1 MFFLTSLLIKLTS
14 FFIKTFK
21 FGNGFTWP
29 GHLAL
34 KVFPNIWNSPKLKF
48 SKGVILISGTNG
60 KTTTSALLTHLLR
73 SEGYKVTTNAS
84 GANLLNGILTSIFL
98 RTNFLG
104 EVTDDFAILEV
115 DEFNLPKI
123 LEHLSP
129 DFLILTNL
137 SRDQLDRYGEVDTII
152 KRWREALATL
162 EEPPFLILNKKETY
176 FESLV
181 ENYSGKF
188 EFFEASPEYL
198 KYTPLVGGF
207 NGLNLGASILTVKKL
222 GISEDRIGAHLENF
236 QPAFG
241 RGERI
246 SKFGKEFLVFLAK
259 NPASFNNNLQ
269 MLSGDSV
276 NYDSLLFILNDKIPD
291 GRDVSWIYD
300 IDPVCLKKVCEQKD
314 VYVAGTR
321 SLDMQIR
328 LNYAS
333 VTSLASLS
341 DGGLPSCEKLSALE
355 NERIVVLPNYSAML
369 EFRQLITGS
378 NIL

>member
-21 FGNGFTWP
+21 FGNGYTWP

-34 KVFPNIWNSPKLKF
+34 KVFPNIWNSQKLKF
-48 SKGVILISGTNG
+48 PKGIILISGTNG

-123 LEHLSP
+123 LKHLSP

-152 KRWREALATL
+152 KRWREALAAL
-162 EEPPFLILNKKETY
+162 EEPPFLILNKKEIY

-181 ENYSGKF
+181 FSN
-188 EFFEASPEYL
+188 
-198 KYTPLVGGF
+198 
-207 NGLNLGASILTVKKL
+207 
-222 GISEDRIGAHLENF
+222 HL
-236 QPAFG
+236 
-241 RGERI
+241 I
-246 SKFGKEFLVFLAK
+246 FL
-259 NPASFNNNLQ
+259 
-269 MLSGDSV
+269 
-276 NYDSLLFILNDKIPD
+276 
-291 GRDVSWIYD
+291 
-300 IDPVCLKKVCEQKD
+300 
-314 VYVAGTR
+314 
-321 SLDMQIR
+321 
-328 LNYAS
+328 
-333 VTSLASLS
+333 
-341 DGGLPSCEKLSALE
+341 
-355 NERIVVLPNYSAML
+355 
-369 EFRQLITGS
+369 
-378 NIL
+378 